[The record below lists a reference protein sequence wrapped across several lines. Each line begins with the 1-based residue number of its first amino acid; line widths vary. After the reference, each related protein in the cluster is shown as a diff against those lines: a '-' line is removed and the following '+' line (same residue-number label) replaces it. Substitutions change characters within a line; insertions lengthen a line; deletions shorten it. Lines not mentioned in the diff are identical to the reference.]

1 MHAPSGNSRWSGKG
15 RSGRAE
21 ANLGPRRPP
30 RPLPFPRAEGRAA
43 AQTEASRPGYAP
55 ATKTERF
62 APVTLNVGPE
72 AFTLFSAAFVHAIF
86 LH

>member
-1 MHAPSGNSRWSGKG
+1 MHAPAGTRDGVG
-15 RSGRAE
+15 RDEAAE
-21 ANLGPRRPP
+21 RKQTLDPAGPAAAS
-30 RPLPFPRAEGRAA
+30 LPRAEGRAG

-72 AFTLFSAAFVHAIF
+72 AFTLFSRRTFCGT
-86 LH
+86 

>member
-1 MHAPSGNSRWSGKG
+1 MEWEGMKRQSGSKPWTPPAPAAAS
-15 RSGRAE
+15 
-21 ANLGPRRPP
+21 L
-30 RPLPFPRAEGRAA
+30 PRAEGRAG